1 MEPTGRRTRRAVPQH
16 IVVAVVYVLAMFV
29 TILDS
34 TVVNVALPNLAADF
48 GAGTA
53 TIEWVITGYLLG
65 LAVSVPMSGWLGDRI
80 GTKKVFLGAVVIFT
94 GTSTLC
100 GAAGSLELLVA
111 FRVLQG
117 LGGGMLAPTGLAMLY
132 RAFPPERRAAAS
144 KVLIIPTAIAPAS
157 GPILGGFL
165 VDHLSWRW
173 VFLINIPIGVVAFAF
188 GAVYLREHREESAGR
203 LDVGGALLSGVG
215 LASVLYALSE
225 GPTKGWMS
233 APVVVAA
240 SVGIAAVAALV
251 GLELRV
257 SRPMLDLRLLGDR
270 LFRSTTLT
278 LVFSTAAFLGLLFL
292 VPQFLQEAHGSSA
305 LESGLSTSPEALG
318 VIACSQLVGRLYPRI
333 GPRRLMAFGL
343 GWMAV
348 MIASLSQV
356 DTGTSLWFVRIA
368 MFFAGTG
375 YAFVL
380 IPLQASSFARIR
392 PADTGRASALFN
404 TTRQVSAALG
414 VAVLATA
421 LQAWVTSSGAP
432 GRVVT
437 GDDLAGY
444 QRAFIVAAVIAAAGA
459 LVALRI
465 RDADA
470 AATMRRRG
478 GSAGAHEH
486 DAATT
491 FVDL

>member
-1 MEPTGRRTRRAVPQH
+1 VETIGATGRRALPQH
-16 IVVAVVYVLAMFV
+16 VVVAVVYVMAMFV

-34 TVVNVALPNLAADF
+34 TVVNVALPSLAADF
-48 GAGTA
+48 GAGTG

-94 GTSTLC
+94 GTSALC

-117 LGGGMLAPTGLAMLY
+117 LGGGMLAPTGLAMLF

-144 KVLIIPTAIAPAS
+144 KVLIIPTAIAPAT

-173 VFLINIPIGVVAFAF
+173 VFLINIPVGVAAFAF
-188 GAVYLREHREESAGR
+188 GAAYLREHREESAGR
-203 LDVGGALLSGVG
+203 LDLGGAVLSGAG

-225 GPTKGWMS
+225 GPSKGWLS
-233 APVVVAA
+233 GPVVAA
-240 SVGIAAVAALV
+240 SLLGVAAGVALV
-251 GLELRV
+251 TLELRV

-292 VPQFLQEAHGSSA
+292 VPQFLQEVHGASA
-305 LESGLSTSPEALG
+305 LDSGLSTSPEALG
-318 VIACSQLVGRLYPRI
+318 VITCSQLVGRLYPRL

-348 MIASLSQV
+348 MIAFLSRIDV
-356 DTGTSLWFVRIA
+356 DTSLWFVRLG

-380 IPLQASSFARIR
+380 IPLQASSFARIA

-421 LQAWVTSSGAP
+421 LQAWVAGAGEP
-432 GRVVT
+432 GRILTDRDV
-437 GDDLAGY
+437 AGY
-444 QRAFIVAAVIAAAGA
+444 QRTFVVAAIIAALGA
-459 LVALRI
+459 LMALRI
-465 RDADA
+465 RDSDA
-470 AATMRRRG
+470 ASTMRRR
-478 GSAGAHEH
+478 
-486 DAATT
+486 DAAGDDAPA
-491 FVDL
+491 VPAAEL